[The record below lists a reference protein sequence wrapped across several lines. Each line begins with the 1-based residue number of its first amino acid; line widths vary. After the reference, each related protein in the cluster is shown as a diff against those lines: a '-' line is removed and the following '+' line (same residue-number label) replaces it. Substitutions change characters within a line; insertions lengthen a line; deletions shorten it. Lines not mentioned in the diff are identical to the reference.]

1 MVCEHDVF
9 EILTEPPK
17 KGTAGGAGT
26 SSVEDGER
34 KAKQPKPGHQIDTI
48 VFALQLPLLKLSV
61 DHSVVFFCHPGRATK
76 FRASVKAAGTVIG
89 TIPTGT
95 GGKR

>member
-1 MVCEHDVF
+1 VVLELVALKMAKGRQSSRSQVTK
-9 EILTEPPK
+9 LTP
-17 KGTAGGAGT
+17 
-26 SSVEDGER
+26 
-34 KAKQPKPGHQIDTI
+34 I

>member
-1 MVCEHDVF
+1 MVSLVCERDVF

-34 KAKQPKPGHQIDTI
+34 KAKQPKPGHQIDTNRFR
-48 VFALQLPLLKLSV
+48 FAVAP
-61 DHSVVFFCHPGRATK
+61 AE
-76 FRASVKAAGTVIG
+76 TVC
-89 TIPTGT
+89 
-95 GGKR
+95 